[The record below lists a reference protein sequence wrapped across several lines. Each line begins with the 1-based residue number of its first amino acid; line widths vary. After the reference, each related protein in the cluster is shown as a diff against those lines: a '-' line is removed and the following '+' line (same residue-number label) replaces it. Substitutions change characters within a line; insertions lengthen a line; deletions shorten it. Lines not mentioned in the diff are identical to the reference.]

1 MFFSTLVRQI
11 GGKSMSR
18 RGSEINSSDFNELSS
33 LDDNELISI
42 IQGGQDSKSGRNAV
56 TVLISRY
63 LGLVWKKAGAFSC
76 NGAESE
82 DLAQEGLLAF
92 MRAVSAFEPDRG
104 AKFSSFAAV
113 CVTNGIRSAVSR
125 LSRGAEEAI
134 PENIDETAED
144 SITPENI
151 WFEKETISGLYEE
164 MKNLLSEKE
173 WSIFRLYLGGASYGE
188 IAGRLAISE
197 KSVDNAVFRVRKKL
211 KKLLSH
217 DRIGS

>member
-1 MFFSTLVRQI
+1 
-11 GGKSMSR
+11 MSR
-18 RGSEINSSDFNELSS
+18 KGSDINEFGS

-42 IQGGQDSKSGRNAV
+42 IQSGQDTRGRSAV

-63 LGLVWKKAGAFSC
+63 LGLVRKKAMAFSC
-76 NGAESE
+76 NGAEAE

-104 AKFSSFAAV
+104 AKFSTFASV
-113 CVTNGIRSAVSR
+113 CVTNGIRSAVMR
-125 LSRGAEEAI
+125 LSKGAEESL
-134 PENIDETAED
+134 PENIDEKAED
-144 SITPENI
+144 SATPENI
-151 WFEKETISGLYEE
+151 WFEKERISGLYKEIE
-164 MKNLLSEKE
+164 LLLSEKE

-211 KKLLSH
+211 KKLLSY
-217 DRIGS
+217 DKFGS